1 VKKRTNHRARD
12 IAVEV
17 DSSEYARV
25 PISELV
31 PWDRNPRARMDEGSD
46 RLASTIGAVGW
57 GADVLVQKGT
67 RRIIGGH
74 LRVMAAKK
82 LGLEI
87 VPCKLLDVDDERA
100 SQIALA
106 DNRASEFAEWDQR
119 SLADLLDEMDPARRQ
134 SIGWDEGDL
143 ANLLAE
149 LAPKP
154 DRVLVRG
161 GDVFTLERQ
170 VDEAFAHYRR
180 TGFPW
185 YEIPLFE
192 QMREINRL
200 AALEGDDLTRSLL
213 AHHVADVY
221 HRHRPLASA
230 AGMRSPLESFKN
242 DKALRK
248 ALRRVIG
255 DGGSVVSGGVIINEI
270 GLTNGAQACSNFR
283 PGFAAALYREFGEV
297 GGTVLD
303 PCTGYGGRLVGW
315 IASRLGGKYIGV
327 DPSTKTHEANLRL
340 ADALGRSEEV
350 SLSCVPFEDW
360 NPADLRGRVGFAF
373 TSPPYFSRERYSD
386 EDTQSWV
393 RHPGFDGWVAGFL
406 RPLMTG
412 TFASLAAGG
421 RFAINIADVSVGKNR
436 YPVAEAS
443 VRCGAAAG
451 FVLEER
457 REFSLRGRTYGM
469 ERPPEPVFVFRK
481 PAGCAK

>member
-1 VKKRTNHRARD
+1 MKKRTNHRARD

-17 DSSEYARV
+17 DSSEYARIPV
-25 PISELV
+25 SELV
-31 PWDRNPRARMDEGSD
+31 PWDRNPRARMDEGSS

-74 LRVMAAKK
+74 LRVMAARK
-82 LGLEI
+82 LGLEV
-87 VPCKLLDVDDERA
+87 VPCKVLDVDDERA

-106 DNRASEFAEWDQR
+106 DNRASEFAEWDHR

-161 GDVFTLERQ
+161 GDVFTLEQQ

-185 YEIPLFE
+185 YEVPLFE

-200 AALEGDDLTRSLL
+200 AALEGEELARSLL

-221 HRHRPLASA
+221 HRHRADAAA
-230 AGMRSPLESFKN
+230 AGMRPLVQAFQDDVALK
-242 DKALRK
+242 KACFRELKRGGN
-248 ALRRVIG
+248 ALPGTLIP
-255 DGGSVVSGGVIINEI
+255 IL
-270 GLTNGAQACSNFR
+270 GLTNGTQACSNFR
-283 PGFAAALYREFGEV
+283 PGFAAALYREFGEI

-315 IASRLGGKYIGV
+315 IASKLGGKYIGV
-327 DPSTKTHEANLRL
+327 DPSTKTHKANLRL

-393 RHPGFDGWVAGFL
+393 RYPGFDDWITGFL

-421 RFAINIADVSVGKNR
+421 RFALNVADASVGKDR
-436 YPVAEAS
+436 YPIAEAS

-451 FVLEER
+451 FILEER
-457 REFSLRGRTYGM
+457 REFSLRGPSMGM
-469 ERPPEPVFVFRK
+469 ERKPEPVFVFRK